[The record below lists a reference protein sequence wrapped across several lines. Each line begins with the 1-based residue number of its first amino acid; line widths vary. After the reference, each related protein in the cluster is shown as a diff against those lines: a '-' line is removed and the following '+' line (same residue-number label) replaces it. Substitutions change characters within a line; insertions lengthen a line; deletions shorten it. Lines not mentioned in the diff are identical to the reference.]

1 MPKSLQL
8 PNFKTAIA
16 STAYTTTVTSSAF
29 SMPGG
34 ADTYDLIFN
43 ITAATGTS
51 PTVDPIVQ
59 TSVDGGT
66 TYVNLPLRCTQIT
79 ATGVRH
85 LVFKQ
90 GLGGNEVAL
99 ETTAADTGGTLAKNC
114 IFDPRFMK
122 IKFTVGGT
130 NPSVTIVVYLGSTIG
145 GSQQPA

>member
-1 MPKSLQL
+1 MPRSLQL
-8 PNFKTAIA
+8 PNIKSVIA
-16 STAYTTTVTSSAF
+16 STAYTTTTTSAAF
-29 SMPGG
+29 AMPV

-51 PTVDPIVQ
+51 PTVDPVLQ

-85 LVFKQ
+85 LVFKL

-99 ETTAADTGGTLAKNC
+99 ESTAADTGGTLAKNC
-114 IFDPRFMK
+114 VFDPKFMK

-130 NPSVTIVVYLGSTIG
+130 NPSVTIQVFLASTLA